1 VRVPR
6 ERLRDVNSPA
16 VACALLEE
24 LIAGGVRDVVLAPG
38 SRSAPISLALADA
51 ERRGLLRLHVRI
63 DERSAAYL
71 ALGLARGAGAP
82 VAVVTTSGTAAV
94 NLHPAIVE
102 AAYSGVS
109 IVAVT
114 ADRPGAMRGSGA
126 NQTIDQRDLF
136 GDDVV
141 GCFDLESLDESDLRR
156 VVADALDLAVGDQPG
171 PLHLNVPL
179 SEPLVATGDHAISDV
194 QVRARDLQSSR
205 QRPDMSTL
213 LPAGVNATRG
223 LLIAGDFDDPVVR
236 ADAAALAESLGWPIV
251 SEPSGNLSSHALA
264 LRHGPLLLG
273 GAADRDLIPDVVVTV
288 GRVGLHRSVSAV
300 IRAAR
305 VHIAVDVPPRLGR
318 VDPLQTASVIVDAV
332 PAAGDGI
339 PDPAWAAR
347 WAEADDVAARVV
359 TEALDVES
367 LSGPAVARIVAQHAG
382 PDDLL
387 VVGASWP
394 VRHVSSYAGS
404 LAATCIGNRGTSGID
419 GVMSTAWGAALTR
432 SGGTTYA
439 LIGDLTAIYDRNGLL
454 APASEP
460 RPRLDY
466 VVIDNDGGGIFSSLE
481 QGAPEFAADFE
492 RVFGTPHGADLST
505 LLAAPDIEM
514 TTVESAAGLR
524 SALERPAEGVRIII
538 ARCAAR
544 ADEADLIRS
553 VQAAV
558 DAALI

>member
-6 ERLRDVNSPA
+6 ERLRDVDSPA
-16 VACALLEE
+16 VARALLEE
-24 LIAGGVRDVVLAPG
+24 LIAGGVCDVVLAPG

-51 ERRGLLRLHVRI
+51 ERRGLVRLHVRI

-102 AAYSGVS
+102 AAYSGVP

-141 GCFDLESLDESDLRR
+141 ACLDLEGLDESDLRR
-156 VVADALDLAVGDQPG
+156 VIADALDLAVGNQPG

-205 QRPDMSTL
+205 QRPDMSAL

-223 LLIAGDFDDPVVR
+223 LLIAGDFDDPVAR
-236 ADAAALAESLGWPIV
+236 AEAAALVANLGWPIV
-251 SEPSGNLSSHALA
+251 SEPSGNLSSHPQA
-264 LRHGPLLLG
+264 LRHGPLILG

-318 VDPLQTASVIVDAV
+318 VDPLRTASVVVDAV
-332 PAAGDGI
+332 PDAGDGI

-347 WAEADDVAARVV
+347 WAAADAAAARVV
-359 TEALDVES
+359 MEALDAES
-367 LSGPAVARIVAQHAG
+367 LSGPSVARIVAQHAG
-382 PDDLL
+382 PEDLL
-387 VVGASWP
+387 VIGPSWP

-460 RPRLDY
+460 RPRLYY

-505 LLAAPDIEM
+505 LLAAPGVEV

-524 SALERPAEGVRIII
+524 SALERPAEGVRVII
-538 ARCAAR
+538 ARGPAR

-553 VQAAV
+553 VQSAV
-558 DAALI
+558 DAALS